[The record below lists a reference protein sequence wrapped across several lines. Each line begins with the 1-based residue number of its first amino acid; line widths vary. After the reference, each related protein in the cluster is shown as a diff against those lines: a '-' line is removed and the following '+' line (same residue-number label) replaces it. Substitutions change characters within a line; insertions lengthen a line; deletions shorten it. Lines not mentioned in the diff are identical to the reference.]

1 MSSWYQ
7 EYNNAIENEL
17 AHPIPSSSNNTV
29 AKEVIVTPQKTK
41 KSKAIPKA
49 ISKATKELIVKKVTK
64 DLISPTKLAAQY
76 KFDVATIRK
85 WVKKSGA
92 VLPLKYSQPES
103 SKSEVHT
110 LDNSGFF

>member
-7 EYNNAIENEL
+7 EYNNVSEL
-17 AHPIPSSSNNTV
+17 AQPNPSSSNTTV
-29 AKEVIVTPQKTK
+29 GEKVIVTPQKTA
-41 KSKAIPKA
+41 KS

-92 VLPLKYSQPES
+92 VLPLKYSQSES
-103 SKSEVHT
+103 SKSEVYT
-110 LDNSGFF
+110 LADSGFFRLLV